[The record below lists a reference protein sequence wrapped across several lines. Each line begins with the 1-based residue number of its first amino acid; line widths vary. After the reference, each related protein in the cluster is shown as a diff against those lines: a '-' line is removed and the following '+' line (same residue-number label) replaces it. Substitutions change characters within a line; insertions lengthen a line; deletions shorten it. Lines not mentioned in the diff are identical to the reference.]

1 MDKLIDAGA
10 FIDQKDLTAIDRLI
24 KDDARKNPLASLQ
37 VTNPFTLEMTPNPA
51 DDLERSAYRINKE
64 RLEKPFDLDLNEL
77 IPVIKDILAGD
88 ANAKNI
94 PQYSCLNL
102 ANIKAA
108 LDWLYA
114 NNQLNDGMKAMLAQD
129 SWRLAFR
136 AKPPTGEEFLGYK
149 YIGPQSETLYDPV
162 RDAFIEGFN
171 PMRPYRTM
179 VLTPCIGWGKEAL
192 NSSLVRTYTGSKPIG
207 DINVGD
213 EVCTPAGGITKVVGV
228 FPQGFK
234 KDLYTVTFKDGR
246 SVVVGAEH
254 LWRASSTLNSRVWD
268 KELKKEVRCRPVR
281 IWKTVTTKQIIDD
294 YSRNPKAR
302 WCVPLPRAVC
312 HEEKKHLL
320 NSYTLGAFLGDG
332 CFATDQPILVG
343 DDKEVFDH
351 VQASLPTD
359 IQVTFS
365 EPMKVGRSVNYQLR
379 ILSNKKRVRKELYR
393 LNLSG
398 TTSDDKFIP
407 EEYLYDSIA
416 NRWELLRGL
425 MDTDGFADKKGRT
438 SFGTN
443 SERLR
448 DDVCTLVRGLGG
460 LASWETHKRS
470 GENKAKRK
478 TEGRDSAD
486 KPEWLV
492 FIQMPD
498 NSEPLFYIKR
508 KQERVDANFSRD
520 RKRRNTE
527 FLFIKSIEK
536 APDGEAT
543 CIAVEDPEKLFL
555 INDYIVTHN
564 SLFTVLANLYIAV
577 CTSLMWHP
585 YKFFGQS
592 QPLDCEVWTTSG
604 PKKMGDVKVGDKV
617 LTPSGKE
624 TDVIEIHPQGK
635 IPTYE
640 IELDDGRKTRCS
652 AQHLW
657 KVSYRRGVDG
667 EKIWETVNTQFMIDH
682 PELEFEIPES

>member
-129 SWRLAFR
+129 SWKLAFR

-162 RDAFIEGFN
+162 RDAFIEAFN

-179 VLTPCIGWGKEAL
+179 VLTPCIGWGK
-192 NSSLVRTYTGSKPIG
+192 
-207 DINVGD
+207 
-213 EVCTPAGGITKVVGV
+213 
-228 FPQGFK
+228 
-234 KDLYTVTFKDGR
+234 
-246 SVVVGAEH
+246 
-254 LWRASSTLNSRVWD
+254 
-268 KELKKEVRCRPVR
+268 
-281 IWKTVTTKQIIDD
+281 
-294 YSRNPKAR
+294 
-302 WCVPLPRAVC
+302 
-312 HEEKKHLL
+312 
-320 NSYTLGAFLGDG
+320 
-332 CFATDQPILVG
+332 
-343 DDKEVFDH
+343 
-351 VQASLPTD
+351 
-359 IQVTFS
+359 
-365 EPMKVGRSVNYQLR
+365 
-379 ILSNKKRVRKELYR
+379 
-393 LNLSG
+393 
-398 TTSDDKFIP
+398 
-407 EEYLYDSIA
+407 
-416 NRWELLRGL
+416 
-425 MDTDGFADKKGRT
+425 
-438 SFGTN
+438 
-443 SERLR
+443 
-448 DDVCTLVRGLGG
+448 
-460 LASWETHKRS
+460 
-470 GENKAKRK
+470 
-478 TEGRDSAD
+478 
-486 KPEWLV
+486 
-492 FIQMPD
+492 
-498 NSEPLFYIKR
+498 
-508 KQERVDANFSRD
+508 
-520 RKRRNTE
+520 
-527 FLFIKSIEK
+527 
-536 APDGEAT
+536 
-543 CIAVEDPEKLFL
+543 
-555 INDYIVTHN
+555 

-667 EKIWETVNTQFMIDH
+667 EKVWETVNTQFMIDH
-682 PELEFEIPES
+682 PELEFEIPDYTPKCIEQASTN